1 MVTVMGEVAIAY
13 AGCRAR
19 ITTIV
24 GGIEREQASTMVPTC
39 PEWSVHDV
47 VAHLAGGADDALS
60 GNLEGLGTDEWT
72 AAQVEARRETSTADV
87 LTEWNTKAP
96 VLERFLDPAGML
108 GRQAVAD
115 VVSHEHDI
123 RTALST
129 PGARDSD
136 ALRIGLGFAA
146 TQLIGSATRHGV
158 SLRLRS
164 TDGLE
169 FGTVDPDATLTASS
183 FELLRAATG
192 RRSVEQLRE
201 MDWDG
206 NVEDVIPAFSW
217 LSLHPS
223 EKRIDE

>member
-19 ITTIV
+19 ITAIV
-24 GGIEREQASTMVPTC
+24 GTIDRERVDTMVPTC

-47 VAHLAGGADDALS
+47 VSHLAGGTDDALA
-60 GNLEGLGTDEWT
+60 GNLEGLGSEEWT
-72 AAQVEARRETSTADV
+72 AAQVSARRDTSTADV

-96 VLERFLDPAGML
+96 MLERFLDPAGML

-115 VVSHEHDI
+115 AVSHEHDI
-123 RTALST
+123 RTALSM

-136 ALRIGLGFAA
+136 AVRIGLGFAA
-146 TQLIGSATRHGV
+146 TRLIESAEEHGV
-158 SLRLRS
+158 SLRLQS
-164 TDGLE
+164 TDGLDLGRDE
-169 FGTVDPDATLTASS
+169 ADVSLRGSS

-206 NVEDVIPAFSW
+206 DVESMIPAFTW
-217 LSLHPS
+217 GPLHPS

>member
-1 MVTVMGEVAIAY
+1 MATVMGEVAIAY

-19 ITTIV
+19 LTAIV
-24 GGIEREQASTMVPTC
+24 GTIDRERAGTMVPTC
-39 PEWSVHDV
+39 PDWCVHDV
-47 VAHLAGGADDALS
+47 VSHLAGGVDDALS
-60 GNLEGLGTDEWT
+60 GNLEGLGSDEWT
-72 AAQVEARRETSTADV
+72 AAQVSARRETSTADV

-96 VLERFLDPAGML
+96 MMERFLDPAGML

-123 RTALST
+123 RTALSM

-136 ALRIGLGFAA
+136 AVRIGLGFAA
-146 TQLIGSATRHGV
+146 TRLIESAKEHGV

-164 TDGLE
+164 TDGLDL
-169 FGTVDPDATLTASS
+169 GPGDSRVTLTGTP

-192 RRSVEQLRE
+192 RRSVEQLYE
-201 MDWDG
+201 MDWNGDAG
-206 NVEDVIPAFSW
+206 SVIPAFNW
-217 LSLHPS
+217 GPLHPS

>member
-1 MVTVMGEVAIAY
+1 MGEVAIAY
-13 AGCRAR
+13 SGCRAR
-19 ITTIV
+19 ITAIV
-24 GGIEREQASTMVPTC
+24 GGLDRDRASTTVPTC

-47 VAHLAGGADDALS
+47 VAHLAGGVDDALS

-72 AAQVEARRETSTADV
+72 AAQVEARRQTSTADV
-87 LTEWNTKAP
+87 LTEWNSKAP
-96 VLERFLDPAGML
+96 TLERFLDPAGKL

-123 RTALST
+123 RTALSR
-129 PGARDSD
+129 PGARVSD
-136 ALRIGLGFAA
+136 AVRIGLGFAA
-146 TQLIGSATRHGV
+146 TSLIESAEARGV

-164 TDGLE
+164 GDGLDLGAE
-169 FGTVDPDATLTASS
+169 DAAVTLTGSS

-201 MDWDG
+201 MDWVGDPET
-206 NVEDVIPAFSW
+206 VFPAFTW
-217 LSLHPS
+217 GPLRPS